1 MEKEKNANT
10 KSAVLITILVM
21 LVIALAGY
29 IAYDKFLSTDTT
41 KATENNKQ
49 YNESKTNDNK
59 TVEEKDSYIKTRKCT
74 GKYTGSAA
82 IGRDVVT
89 SELEKGNLTIE
100 LKEDGTY
107 TLEKENS
114 VNVTGEYTI
123 IENTLLLKTASD
135 TCGPDIKCTTNY
147 SQYLNINEDCTKI
160 STGYGSYFFSSDFTL
175 EKHN

>member
-1 MEKEKNANT
+1 M
-10 KSAVLITILVM
+10 
-21 LVIALAGY
+21 
-29 IAYDKFLSTDTT
+29 
-41 KATENNKQ
+41 
-49 YNESKTNDNK
+49 
-59 TVEEKDSYIKTRKCT
+59 
-74 GKYTGSAA
+74 
-82 IGRDVVT
+82 GRDVIT

-123 IENTLLLKTASD
+123 IENTLLLKTAPD
-135 TCGPDIKCTTNY
+135 TCESDIKCTANY

-160 STGYGSYFFSSDFTL
+160 STGYGSYFFSPDFTL

>member
-41 KATENNKQ
+41 KTTENNKQ
-49 YNESKTNDNK
+49 YNESKTDDNK
-59 TVEEKDSYIKTRKCT
+59 AVEEKDNYIKTRKCT

-82 IGRDVVT
+82 MGRDVIT

-123 IENTLLLKTASD
+123 IENTLLLKTAPD
-135 TCGPDIKCTTNY
+135 TCESDIKCTANY

-160 STGYGSYFFSSDFTL
+160 STGYGSYFFSPDFTL

>member
-49 YNESKTNDNK
+49 YNESKTDDNK

-123 IENTLLLKTASD
+123 IENTLLLKTAPD

-160 STGYGSYFFSSDFTL
+160 STGYGSYFFSPDFTL